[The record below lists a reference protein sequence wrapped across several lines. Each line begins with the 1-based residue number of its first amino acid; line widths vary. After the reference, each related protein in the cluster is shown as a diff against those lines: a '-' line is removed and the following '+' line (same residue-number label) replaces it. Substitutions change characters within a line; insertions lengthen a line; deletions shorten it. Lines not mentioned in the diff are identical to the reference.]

1 MSPIFPLPPSDKLH
15 WQMRA
20 MSSSSS
26 SSESA
31 LRMDAALVPVRSER
45 SCSLRGAG
53 PRQTCLN
60 VVVIKSLGERGG
72 GKR

>member
-1 MSPIFPLPPSDKLH
+1 
-15 WQMRA
+15 

-45 SCSLRGAG
+45 SCSLRGRRAAAD
-53 PRQTCLN
+53 L
-60 VVVIKSLGERGG
+60 LERC
-72 GKR
+72 RD